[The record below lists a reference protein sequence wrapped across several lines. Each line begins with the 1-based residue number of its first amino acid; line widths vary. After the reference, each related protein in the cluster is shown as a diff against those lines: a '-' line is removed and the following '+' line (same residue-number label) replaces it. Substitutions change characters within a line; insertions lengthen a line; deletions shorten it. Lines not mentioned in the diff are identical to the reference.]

1 MKKRLVVACVALM
14 SGSVFAGSDIGN
26 SHLETEAFQSKQQA
40 YEAGYQLVDELNE
53 MTNGALAHQ
62 LHLNAHSDNIQDIEL
77 KNTEVSVHEYSE
89 KQGVIKYRAQV
100 NVSYEYDAKD
110 S

>member
-26 SHLETEAFQSKQQA
+26 SKLETEAFSSKQKA

-53 MTNGALAHQ
+53 MSSGALAHQ
-62 LHLNAHSDNIQDIEL
+62 FKLNAHSDNIQDVEL
-77 KNTEVSVHEYSE
+77 KNTEILVQEFSE
-89 KQGVIKYRAQV
+89 KQGTIKYRAQV
-100 NVSYEYDAKD
+100 NVSYQYDAKD